1 MRYKDQLPALGC
13 ETVRKGL
20 LNGKPSENRWCVHL
34 GAFHV
39 PGWYGYGHRTHRP
52 ICSRSASDV
61 NGLTR

>member
-34 GAFHV
+34 GAFDV
-39 PGWYGYGHRTHRP
+39 PEDGMVTEPTVLYVHAVLP
-52 ICSRSASDV
+52 M
-61 NGLTR
+61 